1 MTLQIFPYEYFVQK
15 SMELNRKI
23 YKLPEYSQKQFHDV
37 KRKLNIR
44 KEIVKE
50 TLIRPTTLGKQ
61 EEVVATLFKVFN
73 KITEKTYDKL
83 SVEAFSLISQ
93 NISEKEKICSAFF
106 QVILNNSFFC
116 HLYAKLYKG
125 FIEINDDFSNIL
137 EKQTANYVRQIE
149 SVVYISPSE
158 NYDQY
163 CDYVKEV
170 EGVKNF
176 TNFLIQCLNENILEN
191 RILLELAI
199 TFQSCCLSNI
209 DDEEKLLLNEIYVS
223 NIAIIVKDSYDK
235 ICESETWSTFVANHE
250 TLMKSQGCGKN
261 KKMHFKLLDVSEQI
275 VAS

>member
-50 TLIRPTTLGKQ
+50 TLIKPTTLGKQ
-61 EEVVATLFKVFN
+61 EEVVANYSKFSTN
-73 KITEKTYDKL
+73 YRKTYDKL

-163 CDYVKEV
+163 CDS
-170 EGVKNF
+170 
-176 TNFLIQCLNENILEN
+176 I
-191 RILLELAI
+191 
-199 TFQSCCLSNI
+199 
-209 DDEEKLLLNEIYVS
+209 
-223 NIAIIVKDSYDK
+223 
-235 ICESETWSTFVANHE
+235 
-250 TLMKSQGCGKN
+250 KS
-261 KKMHFKLLDVSEQI
+261 
-275 VAS
+275 